1 MKRKYIPDLTRQMSQ
16 CEANYVRIMKLLPD
30 LDNCDEREFQVSWPE
45 HSAYLRLKV
54 DERFKYTSTVL
65 VSHRYETNSPWL
77 ESPGLV
83 VRLYHDASVAE
94 VICMQRR
101 KQLSGAY
108 PYPNPNMHLPDEKL
122 QLNEYLGEWLSE
134 CLRYGHL
141 MEIVFSG

>member
-1 MKRKYIPDLTRQMSQ
+1 MKLIPDLD
-16 CEANYVRIMKLLPD
+16 E
-30 LDNCDEREFQVSWPE
+30 CDEREFQVSWPE

>member
-1 MKRKYIPDLTRQMSQ
+1 M
-16 CEANYVRIMKLLPD
+16 RIMKLLPD

-108 PYPNPNMHLPDEKL
+108 PYPNPNMHLPDE
-122 QLNEYLGEWLSE
+122 N
-134 CLRYGHL
+134 
-141 MEIVFSG
+141 FS

>member
-1 MKRKYIPDLTRQMSQ
+1 M
-16 CEANYVRIMKLLPD
+16 RIMKLLPD

-45 HSAYLRLKV
+45 HSAYLRLKI

>member
-1 MKRKYIPDLTRQMSQ
+1 
-16 CEANYVRIMKLLPD
+16 VRIMKLLPD

>member
-1 MKRKYIPDLTRQMSQ
+1 M
-16 CEANYVRIMKLLPD
+16 RIMKLLPD

-122 QLNEYLGEWLSE
+122 QLNEYLGKWLSE

>member
-1 MKRKYIPDLTRQMSQ
+1 M
-16 CEANYVRIMKLLPD
+16 RIMKLLPE

-101 KQLSGAY
+101 KQLSSAY